1 MLASLTD
8 YVYLGAWTDPFF
20 SLNDLRIIAISAR
33 IQCCIAP
40 SRLFTGIIQLT
51 KSTLSHKNAKSDWK
65 SNSDSIYN
73 SRNTKPKRFL
83 ARDIGLGM
91 ITISRKKVLYGFIFT
106 RSNFI
111 PTLGKNAW
119 IKLIWFHNVSKEYMY
134 LGAFR
139 EPTGDNIIQ
148 PSLILDILEKTAATF
163 HRKLPLKLC
172 CIEHSKCA
180 KEI

>member
-1 MLASLTD
+1 
-8 YVYLGAWTDPFF
+8 
-20 SLNDLRIIAISAR
+20 
-33 IQCCIAP
+33 
-40 SRLFTGIIQLT
+40 
-51 KSTLSHKNAKSDWK
+51 
-65 SNSDSIYN
+65 
-73 SRNTKPKRFL
+73 
-83 ARDIGLGM
+83 
-91 ITISRKKVLYGFIFT
+91 
-106 RSNFI
+106 
-111 PTLGKNAW
+111 
-119 IKLIWFHNVSKEYMY
+119 MY